1 MVSGLFGSRLENSDR
16 SIQVNVKD
24 FEGKLNVNEH
34 CDWIASLQAF
44 FEWKYL
50 TNERKVQFVA
60 TKLKGHA
67 LIWWQQY
74 QRSRDQRGILRVN
87 TWAEMK
93 LKLDEKFLPLNYS
106 QTLNQKFHQLHQQ
119 SDQSVLLYG
128 VFLQA
133 FESCQFA

>member
-1 MVSGLFGSRLENSDR
+1 M
-16 SIQVNVKD
+16 
-24 FEGKLNVNEH
+24 KLNTDE
-34 CDWIASLQAF
+34 CYDWIASLQAF

-60 TKLKGHA
+60 AKLKGHA

-106 QTLNQKFHQLHQQ
+106 QTLNQKFHQLHQP